1 LENAELQLQQRW
13 CFASPGGQRRG
24 DLVADGEGLVTDAV
38 GLAAGDDAAGS
49 GAAGDAEGTAI
60 ARGRGTVV
68 GIAAEVP
75 AVPAGSLGAASATVP
90 WPDTSSAIAMAATVS
105 RRAAAQA
112 ARAVRKPV
120 SSSPELTASRSLA
133 RPAGRA

>member
-1 LENAELQLQQRW
+1 
-13 CFASPGGQRRG
+13 
-24 DLVADGEGLVTDAV
+24 V

-49 GAAGDAEGTAI
+49 GVAGDAEGTAI
-60 ARGRGTVV
+60 ARGRGEAA
-68 GIAAEVP
+68 GIAADVP
-75 AVPAGSLGAASATVP
+75 AVPTESLGAASATVP
-90 WPDTSSAIAMAATVS
+90 WPDTSNAVAMAATVS

-112 ARAVRKPV
+112 ARAVRKLV

>member
-1 LENAELQLQQRW
+1 
-13 CFASPGGQRRG
+13 
-24 DLVADGEGLVTDAV
+24 V
-38 GLAAGDDAAGS
+38 GLATGDDAAGS

-60 ARGRGTVV
+60 ARGRGEAA

-75 AVPAGSLGAASATVP
+75 AVPAGSLGSVSATVP

-112 ARAVRKPV
+112 ARAVRKLV

>member
-1 LENAELQLQQRW
+1 LA
-13 CFASPGGQRRG
+13 CPGGQRG
-24 DLVADGEGLVTDAV
+24 GKLVADGEGLVTDAV

-60 ARGRGTVV
+60 ARGCGKAV
-68 GIAAEVP
+68 GIAAD
-75 AVPAGSLGAASATVP
+75 VPAGSLGSAPATVP

-112 ARAVRKPV
+112 ARAVRKLV
-120 SSSPELTASRSLA
+120 SSSPELMASRSLA

>member
-1 LENAELQLQQRW
+1 M
-13 CFASPGGQRRG
+13 
-24 DLVADGEGLVTDAV
+24 

-49 GAAGDAEGTAI
+49 GVVGDAEGTAI

-75 AVPAGSLGAASATVP
+75 AVPAGSLGSASATVP
-90 WPDTSSAIAMAATVS
+90 WPYTSSAIAMAATVS
-105 RRAAAQA
+105 RRAAAQP
-112 ARAVRKPV
+112 ARAVRMPV
-120 SSSPELTASRSLA
+120 SSRRGLMASRSLA

>member
-1 LENAELQLQQRW
+1 MA
-13 CFASPGGQRRG
+13 CPGGQRG
-24 DLVADGEGLVTDAV
+24 GELVADGKGLVTDAV

-49 GAAGDAEGTAI
+49 GAAGDAEGTAL
-60 ARGRGTVV
+60 ARGCGEAA

-75 AVPAGSLGAASATVP
+75 AVPAGSLGSAPATVP

-112 ARAVRKPV
+112 ARAVRKLV

-133 RPAGRA
+133 RPARPA

>member
-1 LENAELQLQQRW
+1 MG
-13 CFASPGGQRRG
+13 F
-24 DLVADGEGLVTDAV
+24 
-38 GLAAGDDAAGS
+38 AAGDDAAGS

-68 GIAAEVP
+68 AIAAEVP

-90 WPDTSSAIAMAATVS
+90 WPDTSSAVAMADTVS

-112 ARAVRKPV
+112 ARGVRKPV
-120 SSSPELTASRSLA
+120 PPARS
-133 RPAGRA
+133 

>member
-1 LENAELQLQQRW
+1 MA
-13 CFASPGGQRRG
+13 CPGGQRG
-24 DLVADGEGLVTDAV
+24 GELVADGEGLVTDAV

-49 GAAGDAEGTAI
+49 GVAGDAEGTAI

-68 GIAAEVP
+68 GIAADVP
-75 AVPAGSLGAASATVP
+75 AVPSGSLGSASATVP
-90 WPDTSSAIAMAATVS
+90 WPDTSSAIAMAATVR

-112 ARAVRKPV
+112 ARAVRKLV
-120 SSSPELTASRSLA
+120 SSSPELMASRSLA